1 MIRWLSL
8 VRKVGVAV
16 PNMTMSRGC
25 AVIFEGLKVNAPF
38 SPTLTVCTTGVL
50 FGVGSGEPGYEP
62 YVVVQVLDP
71 NVIV

>member
-1 MIRWLSL
+1 M
-8 VRKVGVAV
+8 
-16 PNMTMSRGC
+16 
-25 AVIFEGLKVNAPF
+25 IFEGLKVSAPF

-62 YVVVQVLDP
+62 YVVVQVLEP